1 MCNFLMEIFQFA
13 VSFFTFLKD
22 CNDCSY
28 KIGPFTDTVWDEYIE
43 KIVNSE
49 QIQDGNGRE
58 MLKSQKDELMSKY
71 DELQSDGS
79 LEDLDKCIASSI
91 SKMNNC
97 LTEKFEIESQFEKL
111 QQIIDERNSIKRRI
125 ELENRIEKNKWQA
138 QKNRLLSLISSA
150 KND

>member
-1 MCNFLMEIFQFA
+1 
-13 VSFFTFLKD
+13 
-22 CNDCSY
+22 
-28 KIGPFTDTVWDEYIE
+28 
-43 KIVNSE
+43 
-49 QIQDGNGRE
+49 

-91 SKMNNC
+91 SKMNDC

-138 QKNRLLSLISSA
+138 QKNRLVSLISSA